1 MCIDVATVFL
11 TETDKRSINDD
22 MGTSRVGC
30 QETETE
36 AYFEI

>member
-1 MCIDVATVFL
+1 MCIDTATVFL
-11 TETDKRSINDD
+11 TEKDKRDINND

-30 QETETE
+30 QETKSE